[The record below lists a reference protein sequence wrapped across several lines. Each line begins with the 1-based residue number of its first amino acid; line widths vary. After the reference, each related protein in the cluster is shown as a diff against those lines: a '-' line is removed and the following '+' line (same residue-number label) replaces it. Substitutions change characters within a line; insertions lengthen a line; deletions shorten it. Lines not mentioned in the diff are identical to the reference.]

1 MAIDNVALTID
12 NEDIRYHL
20 DAQCTLEV
28 AIGDEQHIV
37 FLIMVIDKGFHL
49 IDVLPLVNGYCEYLD
64 TRLLLPVFIHLADG
78 IELAVARLAPRS
90 EEIDDK
96 RLTTIGKRIDV
107 DGLAIHGLDSH
118 GGKLRIAWQSECQQQ
133 SKQGKE

>member
-1 MAIDNVALTID
+1 MGSSNT
-12 NEDIRYHL
+12 
-20 DAQCTLEV
+20 
-28 AIGDEQHIV
+28 
-37 FLIMVIDKGFHL
+37 IDKGLHF
-49 IDVLPLVNGYCEYLD
+49 IDVLSLVNGHGEYLD
-64 TRLLLPVFIHLADG
+64 ASLLLPVFIYLADG
-78 IELAVARLAPRS
+78 IKLAIARLAPRS